1 MAARTPA
8 ASSPG
13 VARSMRA
20 NRRTDTKPERRLRSA
35 LHQRGLRFRKDLRLN
50 AGGRK
55 VRPDIVF
62 TRRRVAVFVDG
73 CFWHRCPI
81 HGRWPQRNASYWN
94 EKFGRNVARDQADT
108 LALEGAGWSVL
119 RIWEH
124 VSTTEAADL
133 IESSVNPVPH

>member
-1 MAARTPA
+1 M
-8 ASSPG
+8 
-13 VARSMRA
+13 
-20 NRRTDTKPERRLRSA
+20 

-62 TRRRVAVFVDG
+62 TRRKVAVFVDG

-81 HGRWPQRNASYWN
+81 HGRWPQRNATYWN

-108 LALEGAGWSVL
+108 LALKGAGWSVL

-124 VSTTEAADL
+124 VSTAEAADL
-133 IESSVNPVPH
+133 IESSVNAVPH